1 MAYNVGDC
9 GQAGIGYNITRSIFY
24 KADKR
29 AGADNAKYF
38 GRDFKDPQVKYGLRE
53 FSKLKIEEVITVFE
67 KEKDKFYIH
76 CLKRDK
82 DIAFNSTRN
91 IRNSKI
97 DKLT

>member
-1 MAYNVGDC
+1 LDA
-9 GQAGIGYNITRSIFY
+9 I
-24 KADKR
+24 
-29 AGADNAKYF
+29 
-38 GRDFKDPQVKYGLRE
+38 FKDPQVKYGLRE

-91 IRNSKI
+91 IRNRLGLECKSRARENFQFH
-97 DKLT
+97 TEH